1 MASSSSSQSDGIGN
15 HDELTPLQKHVM
27 FFDTNKDGIIYPW
40 ETYQG
45 FRKLGRNV
53 FRSLLAAVLIHV
65 VTSHK
70 TRPGKWPS
78 LLFPI
83 VIKNI
88 KYGIHGS
95 DSGAYDA
102 EGRFVPEKFEEIFKK
117 YAHKNSDSLTS
128 DEVDELLKKNR
139 EPKDYFG
146 WLNAITDWRIL
157 YSVGK
162 NEDGVLTKES
172 VRGAYDGSFFEQKA
186 KEVAAKKMKSS

>member
-1 MASSSSSQSDGIGN
+1 MVSSSSPQLDEIGN
-15 HDELTPLQKHVM
+15 NDELTPLQKHVM
-27 FFDTNKDGIIYPW
+27 FFDINKDGIIYPW

-53 FRSLLAAVLIHV
+53 FRSVLAAVLIHV
-65 VTSHK
+65 VTSGK
-70 TRPGKWPS
+70 TRPGKWPN

-88 KYGIHGS
+88 KHGIHGS
-95 DSGAYDA
+95 DSDTYDS

-117 YAHKNSDSLTS
+117 YAHKNPESLTS
-128 DEVDELLKKNR
+128 DEVNELLKKNR

-157 YSVGK
+157 FDIGK
-162 NEDGVLTKES
+162 TKDGVLTKEA
-172 VRGAYDGSFFEQKA
+172 VRGAFDGSFL
-186 KEVAAKKMKSS
+186 KKRQEKLLLRNQR